1 MRMKKT
7 GNTRFAYRLDK
18 VFWFLLT
25 FLPVILY
32 TVYLFANRSGTFLGF
47 EKFLQTILNYD
58 YPTGLSTNPIFKVL
72 FALFSFSDTSVFA
85 VLPYSLLYLFTYM
98 ASVEVVHVC
107 FDVIIFI
114 PRLAHKWISKA
125 VQDD

>member
-18 VFWFLLT
+18 IFWFLMLV
-25 FLPVILY
+25 LPVMSWC
-32 TVYLFANRSGTFLGF
+32 VYLFSFTGYGGTESSLISFSSWLTNQFTGVDMSGNAVYVA
-47 EKFLQTILNYD
+47 LNSIFG
-58 YPTGLSTNPIFKVL
+58 PSGAFPIFRP
-72 FALFSFSDTSVFA
+72 SFLVFF
-85 VLPYSLLYLFTYM
+85 VYLVN
-98 ASVEVVHVC
+98 VEIIHVF
-107 FDVIIFI
+107 FDVIVFI